1 MSMTLGAAGPMGGGE
16 SRATGGA
23 GGRPRGTSSSG
34 KLPRRGGAS
43 GTVATRLTDEEL
55 AEFREIFNLVDKD
68 GGGTISKDE
77 LLELM
82 ETLGINASPEEV
94 ELMINEVDEDQ
105 SGEIDFDEFVA
116 VMSRKVNSSYTAEQV
131 KSAFKIFEG
140 TAPTGYIKV
149 GDLMTALTTYCSEK
163 VTEAQAAELI
173 SQLEPDTNGLVNYQE
188 YVSMMMSE

>member
-1 MSMTLGAAGPMGGGE
+1 MAS
-16 SRATGGA
+16 GGA
-23 GGRPRGTSSSG
+23 GRGLAAAGSG
-34 KLPRRGGAS
+34 PG
-43 GTVATRLTDEEL
+43 RLTDEEL

-105 SGEIDFDEFVA
+105 SGEIDFEEFVA
-116 VMSRKVNSSYTAEQV
+116 VMSRKVNSSYTPDQV
-131 KSAFKIFEG
+131 KAAFKIFEG
-140 TAPTGYIKV
+140 TAPSGYIKV
-149 GDLMTALTTYCSEK
+149 GDLLTALTTYCSET

-173 SQLEPDTNGLVNYQE
+173 SQLEPDTNGLVNYAE
-188 YVSMMMSE
+188 YVTMMMSE